1 MGNVQFVLKS
11 ANAKIG
17 TIPCTTSAR
26 STCPAACPLSGKN
39 GCYAEAGYYTRMNW
53 DKVSSGERG
62 TDWKSFLESIKGLK
76 PNTLWRMNVAGDL
89 QGSANVID
97 SDKLHQLAVANT
109 GKRGFTYTHYPATKP
124 NLDAIR
130 KAGKLG
136 FTINLSANNVDHAL
150 RLRKHGLPIASVV
163 PIDHGNKTRT
173 IDGLKFITCP
183 ATYRDNVTCKTCKLC
198 SIPNR
203 TAVIAFPAHGTRAK
217 NANIIATG

>member
-1 MGNVQFVLKS
+1 VSNVQFVPKS
-11 ANAKIG
+11 ANSKIG

-39 GCYAEAGYYTRMNW
+39 GCYAEGYFTKMNW
-53 DKVSSGERG
+53 EKVSSGERG
-62 TDWKSFLESIKGLK
+62 TDWKGFLESIEGLK
-76 PNTLWRMNVAGDL
+76 PNTLWRHNVAGDL

>member
-1 MGNVQFVLKS
+1 MSNVQFVPKS
-11 ANAKIG
+11 ANSKIG
-17 TIPCTTSAR
+17 SIPCTTSAR

-53 DKVSSGERG
+53 DKVTSGERG
-62 TDWKSFLESIKGLK
+62 KDWESFLASVESLK
-76 PNTLWRMNVAGDL
+76 PQTLWRHNVAGDL
-89 QGSANVID
+89 QGSDNVID
-97 SDKLHQLAVANT
+97 QGKLDQLAVANK
-109 GKRGFTYTHYPATKP
+109 GKRGFTYTHYPDTKP

-130 KAGKLG
+130 KAEKLG
-136 FTINLSANNVDHAL
+136 FTINLSANNIDHAMK
-150 RLRKHGLPIASVV
+150 LRKHGLPIASVV

-173 IDGLKFITCP
+173 IDGVKFITCP

-203 TAVIAFPAHGTRAK
+203 NAVIAFPAHGTQAK